1 MPVNGPYLKAALLCE
16 NVIEDK
22 QGVLSLIRVIDR
34 FTQTGVGPAAPAEM
48 PPLTVSVVAVL
59 MFVSG
64 EARGAHEI
72 QLEIEKP
79 SGLRQS
85 LGSSSVHFEGE
96 DRGANI
102 VARLQLVLDSQG
114 LYWIDVRLGD
124 EVVTRMPLRVV
135 YGRISPGSV
144 GPTPPGPG

>member
-22 QGVLSLIRVIDR
+22 QGVLSLIRVVDR
-34 FTQTGVGPAAPAEM
+34 FMQTAVGPGAPTEM

-59 MFVSG
+59 MLVAG

-85 LGSSSVHFEGE
+85 LGSSSVLFEGE
-96 DRGANI
+96 DRGVNL
-102 VARLQLVLDSQG
+102 VARMQLVLESQG

-124 EVVTRMPLRVV
+124 EVISRMPLRVV
-135 YGRISPGSV
+135 YGRMSPGTAS
-144 GPTPPGPG
+144 PLSPGPG